1 MISEDRAEKA
11 LRFLVETDEQC
22 ALAKGEMER
31 AEFGYKRTREA
42 VFTHSEGTVAA
53 RQATAAQ
60 HSKTLAAHEE
70 YVKAIQS
77 YSFLANKR
85 ETERIVLD
93 VYRTIS
99 ANKRMG
105 SV

>member
-11 LRFLVETDEQC
+11 LRFLVDTDEKC
-22 ALAKGEMER
+22 AMAKGEVER
-31 AEFGYKRTREA
+31 AEFFYKRTREA
-42 VFTHSEGTVAA
+42 VFTHADGTVAE
-53 RQATAAQ
+53 RQATATQ
-60 HSKTLAAHEE
+60 HSKTVEAHEE
-70 YVKAIQS
+70 YVKALQL

-85 ETERIVLD
+85 STEQIVLD

-105 SV
+105 NV

>member
-11 LRFLVETDEQC
+11 LRFLVDTDERC
-22 ALAKGEMER
+22 AMAKGEVER
-31 AEFGYKRTREA
+31 AEFAYKRIRES
-42 VFTHSEGTVAA
+42 VFTHADGTVAE

-60 HSKTLAAHEE
+60 HPKTVDAHED
-70 YVKAIQS
+70 YIKALQMYAYI
-77 YSFLANKR
+77 ANKR
-85 ETERIVLD
+85 DTEKIVLD

-105 SV
+105 TV